1 MSQGQG
7 GGPKPKP
14 THLKLITGQTRAGRI
29 NRAEPQPRPALP
41 RPPAELSE
49 DALIEWKRVSRQL
62 IAVGILTTIDRGTL
76 AAYCQAHGRWL
87 QAERALADMAK
98 RDQLTSGLMI
108 KTHHGN
114 VIQNP
119 LVGTAN
125 KSMNDMVR
133 FAAELGMTPSARSR
147 VKTSYDQQGDKADD
161 FFSA

>member
-1 MSQGQG
+1 MSPGQG

-14 THLKLITGQTRAGRI
+14 TVLKLITGSKRPI
-29 NRAEPQPRPALP
+29 NHAEPKPKPALP
-41 RPPAELSE
+41 RPPAELSD

-62 IAVGILTTIDRGTL
+62 LVLGILTLIDRGTL

-125 KSMNDMVR
+125 KAMNDMVR